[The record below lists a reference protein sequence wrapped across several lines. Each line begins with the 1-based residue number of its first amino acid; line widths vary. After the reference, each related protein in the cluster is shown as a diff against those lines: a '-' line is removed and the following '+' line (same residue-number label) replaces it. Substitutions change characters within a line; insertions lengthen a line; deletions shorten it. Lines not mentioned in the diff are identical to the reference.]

1 LRGELD
7 ELFIID
13 RALQPHEIV
22 ALMNDNRLP
31 DPTFAAN
38 P

>member
-1 LRGELD
+1 LD

-13 RALQPHEIV
+13 RALQPHEVIG
-22 ALMNDNRLP
+22 LLSDNRLP
-31 DPTFAAN
+31 DPVIASN